1 MSDSTTTTANLY
13 VSAPGEIL
21 KEEFLEPMH
30 ISNYRLAKA
39 IGVSETAVGEI
50 VNGRRRI
57 STAMAHRL
65 AKAFDMTPEFWMN
78 LQRDYDIFTFDSGS
92 IGDITPLIG
101 NRTRD
106 E

>member
-1 MSDSTTTTANLY
+1 
-13 VSAPGEIL
+13 
-21 KEEFLEPMH
+21 
-30 ISNYRLAKA
+30 
-39 IGVSETAVGEI
+39 
-50 VNGRRRI
+50 
-57 STAMAHRL
+57 MAHRL

-106 E
+106 